1 MFAQNLGVKKVI
13 LSPELSKTDY
23 LNMPQNSPL
32 PLGIVTN
39 GFFPLSVSRIIPND
53 IEENTLFTS
62 PKGEGGFIKKSGS
75 NYNIYPNWAINLND
89 KKKGLEKAG
98 YSFFVEIKEPIP
110 KTIDIKEREG
120 LWNWNAGLK

>member
-62 PKGEGGFIKKSGS
+62 PKGEGGFIKKSG
-75 NYNIYPNWAINLND
+75 YDYKVYPDWELDLND
-89 KKKGLEKAG
+89 KKKTLEKAG
-98 YSFFVEIKEPIP
+98 YDFFVHLKDAAPEGVNMKN
-110 KTIDIKEREG
+110 RAG
-120 LWNWNAGLK
+120 LWNWNVGLQ